1 MLTICTL
8 DQFHKLCLCL
18 HFDVYLIFSG
28 KADADSG
35 NPDTK
40 TVRTSP
46 KMLSLWKR
54 AIESNEATLLDQTD
68 LGPDALLKKVEEFEG
83 ISQATEHSY
92 PALILSGED
101 GTSSS
106 MTQSEDF
113 PQSDSSGEA
122 DIFSDEDY
130 NDIADDDDAYYD
142 SDSSIPLGSL
152 PIDGIAKKL
161 IQDDI

>member
-1 MLTICTL
+1 
-8 DQFHKLCLCL
+8 
-18 HFDVYLIFSG
+18 
-28 KADADSG
+28 
-35 NPDTK
+35 
-40 TVRTSP
+40 
-46 KMLSLWKR
+46 MLSLWKR
-54 AIESNEATLLDQTD
+54 AIESNEAMLLDQTD

-101 GTSSS
+101 GTGSS

-130 NDIADDDDAYYD
+130 DDTADDDDDDDDDAYYD

-161 IQDDI
+161 SQDDIWFVVICIHITFDM